1 MTGCETVRSA
11 AEESPTRTDASSW
24 HRWCRLCAKDHPDN
38 VNVYFRNGDQTWTS
52 VLAVAIGKYFWVNI
66 KMEDELSNALCKEC
80 YTLVEDLNEFSDRV
94 SRVQTLFSRLQQ
106 AGSQVNLD
114 YDELRKECG
123 LQPDEWKHIVSKDA
137 TLEGAIEKSNADAVE
152 YIVDEMVEAI
162 DEAAE
167 LAEIDESPFVDH
179 DEENAYESNA
189 ENEET
194 TEPAYVEQDVTDKE
208 YFEPESTT
216 INTYVEQEAP
226 SEDTEVVSEPNPN
239 IDDAETDPQ
248 TAATPTNDEDIQK
261 DVGATD
267 ELRKIPMAEHEDVD
281 DGHNQYKCTS
291 CSKGYKNQL
300 AYKRHMAVFHG
311 LVPTDKH
318 NLECKRCHTFFATEI
333 QLTAHY
339 RTHLHAK
346 DKTENSCSYCPK
358 SFTTAGALKRHVS
371 SIHENIKPYICDCC
385 GKAMK
390 TITALNEH
398 KLVHTDECPFECPI
412 CFRSFKN
419 KARLKIH
426 SDTHTNND
434 YKCNVCGLKL
444 NTRRT
449 LNMHKLV
456 HTDAKQYKCDV
467 CGAAFKRGKT
477 LKAHLI
483 LHTGIRPY
491 KCNFCGKDFSN
502 GSNCRMHKRKT
513 HPKELAE
520 EEARGVIRSTL
531 LPMITELTEAS
542 KRVKKPAKAGT
553 AVMRVRVT
561 EETTDPTNDIISGDE
576 LEAAADDEVLYE
588 IVEECT

>member
-1 MTGCETVRSA
+1 MTGSSAVRDA
-11 AEESPTRTDASSW
+11 AKVSLTSTDATGW
-24 HRWCRLCAKDHPDN
+24 HRWCRLCAKEHPDN
-38 VNVYFRNGDQTWTS
+38 VNVYFRNDDQTWTS

-66 KMEDELSNALCKEC
+66 KMDDELSNALCKEC
-80 YTLVEDLNEFSDRV
+80 YTLVEDLIEFSDRV
-94 SRVQTLFSRLQQ
+94 NRVQTLFSKLQQ
-106 AGSQVNLD
+106 AGSQNTLD
-114 YDELRKECG
+114 YNELRRECG
-123 LQPDEWKHIVSKDA
+123 LQADDWKHIVSK
-137 TLEGAIEKSNADAVE
+137 ESAIKKIEADAVE
-152 YIVDEMVEAI
+152 YIVDEMVESI

-167 LAEIDESPFVDH
+167 IMDEIEESEEFVEHDNDNNTFESYAEPIEQEES
-179 DEENAYESNA
+179 A
-189 ENEET
+189 EKE
-194 TEPAYVEQDVTDKE
+194 YVETELIRDE
-208 YFEPESTT
+208 
-216 INTYVEQEAP
+216 TYVEQEDPSDEAP
-226 SEDTEVVSEPNPN
+226 KPHIDYTDTDATTSTNGDVQKR
-239 IDDAETDPQ
+239 AETVADTIEDP
-248 TAATPTNDEDIQK
+248 EDA
-261 DVGATD
+261 DSD
-267 ELRKIPMAEHEDVD
+267 
-281 DGHNQYKCTS
+281 HNQFKCTS

-300 AYKRHMAVFHG
+300 AFKRHMAVIHG

-318 NLECKRCHTFFATEI
+318 NLECKRCHTYFPTET

-346 DKTENSCSYCPK
+346 EKTENTCPYCPK
-358 SFTTAGALKRHVS
+358 FFTTAGALKRHVTC
-371 SIHENIKPYICDCC
+371 IHENIKPYICDCC
-385 GKAMK
+385 GKGMK
-390 TITALNEH
+390 TLTALNEH

-412 CFRSFKN
+412 CFRRFKN

-426 SDTHTNND
+426 SDTHTNNN
-434 YKCNVCGLKL
+434 YECNICGLKL

-449 LNMHKLV
+449 LNMHQLV

-520 EEARGVIRSTL
+520 EEARGVMRSTL

-553 AVMRVRVT
+553 AVMHIRVT
-561 EETTDPTNDIISGDE
+561 EETTGPPNENMSDEELAAEGDN
-576 LEAAADDEVLYE
+576 EVLYE
-588 IVEECT
+588 IVEECP

>member
-1 MTGCETVRSA
+1 
-11 AEESPTRTDASSW
+11 
-24 HRWCRLCAKDHPDN
+24 
-38 VNVYFRNGDQTWTS
+38 
-52 VLAVAIGKYFWVNI
+52 
-66 KMEDELSNALCKEC
+66 MEDELSNALCKEC

-419 KARLKIH
+419 KARLKV
-426 SDTHTNND
+426 S
-434 YKCNVCGLKL
+434 VP
-444 NTRRT
+444 
-449 LNMHKLV
+449 
-456 HTDAKQYKCDV
+456 
-467 CGAAFKRGKT
+467 
-477 LKAHLI
+477 
-483 LHTGIRPY
+483 LHTYSI
-491 KCNFCGKDFSN
+491 SN
-502 GSNCRMHKRKT
+502 DPCFHRYTRT
-513 HPKELAE
+513 
-520 EEARGVIRSTL
+520 RTQ
-531 LPMITELTEAS
+531 ITITSA
-542 KRVKKPAKAGT
+542 T
-553 AVMRVRVT
+553 F
-561 EETTDPTNDIISGDE
+561 
-576 LEAAADDEVLYE
+576 AA
-588 IVEECT
+588 